1 MNLRD
6 TVANMIKPVGSKSGF
21 EDKNNA
27 DADAPVGAQVIE
39 GIIAIITAVLI
50 ILVSG
55 FIVKIL
61 WNNSMPYMFA
71 TARPVA
77 SIWTIYAF
85 MLMVYFVV

>member
-1 MNLRD
+1 MGLRD
-6 TVANMIKPVGSKSGF
+6 TVANMIKPVVSGF
-21 EDKNNA
+21 EDKN
-27 DADAPVGAQVIE
+27 DAPVGGQVIE
-39 GIIAIITAVLI
+39 GIVAIITAVLI

>member
-1 MNLRD
+1 MSVRD
-6 TVANMIKPVGSKSGF
+6 TVKKVVMSYRKKKEKF
-21 EDKNNA
+21 EDKN
-27 DADAPVGAQVIE
+27 DANVGEQVIE
-39 GIIAIITAVLI
+39 GVIAIFTAVLI
-50 ILVSG
+50 ILASG